1 MTKEQKISGLKLRV
15 CRTLHEAMPKV
26 NQAKDVKVELLGI
39 IMKMNNYIVE
49 LERMK

>member
-1 MTKEQKISGLKLRV
+1 MTKEQKIRGLKLRV

-26 NQAKDVKVELLGI
+26 NQAQDVKVELLGI
-39 IMKMNNYIVE
+39 IMTMNNYIVE

>member
-1 MTKEQKISGLKLRV
+1 MTKDQKIRGLKLRV

-26 NQAKDVKVELLGI
+26 NQAKDVNAELLDV